1 MKYSPNLSSKPIFSI
16 WVIPT
21 TINCCPNL
29 PTQKI
34 YGTIIYTSTQ
44 PFKTNLAADFN
55 FKSKFPISCFS
66 SHEYVAVYFRGDCD
80 SNKEIDCDEV
90 LADLETIDED
100 LDEIGIMMTTTK
112 DTQVAIDNGVR
123 EFPAIGL
130 FRNGQFVQFEG
141 ESDSEKDILEWLTD
155 EETLKIVGIIDE
167 VNLAMLENILEEQD
181 DTFVFFYEEGDT
193 DAFSILEEL
202 EQIDEKLDKQDMPFV
217 KISDK
222 GSIESFG
229 LEDLPVLVYFENGVV
244 C

>member
-1 MKYSPNLSSKPIFSI
+1 M
-16 WVIPT
+16 T

-29 PTQKI
+29 PTQNFHI
-34 YGTIIYTSTQ
+34 GTIIYKSTQ
-44 PFKTNLAADFN
+44 PFKRNLAAAFNFN

-181 DTFVFFYEEGDT
+181 DAFVFFYEEGDT